1 MKERKLELD
10 ELKRLKKEK
19 EHQEFLQ
26 KIENEKVLSHRI
38 ANNNLFQI

>member
-1 MKERKLELD
+1 MKERKQELD
-10 ELKRLKKEK
+10 DLKRIKKEK
-19 EHQEFLQ
+19 ENNEFNQ